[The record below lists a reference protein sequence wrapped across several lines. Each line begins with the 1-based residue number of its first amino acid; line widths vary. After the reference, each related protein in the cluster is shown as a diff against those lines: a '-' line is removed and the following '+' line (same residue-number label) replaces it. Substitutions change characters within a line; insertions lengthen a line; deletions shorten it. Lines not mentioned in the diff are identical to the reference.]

1 MHLSVRLVPVRAAG
15 SARAAGEVI
24 RSGSTSGGSAGSSLR
39 KARQVGEEDQLT
51 FGLRS
56 AWPQMARS
64 LARLGWEMSSQEID
78 SSAPSSSCAY
88 SLFGVVSKVEV
99 GPSST
104 ARPSFMMS
112 VQPPKNR
119 TVGRLWEIY
128 R

>member
-1 MHLSVRLVPVRAAG
+1 MVRRWG
-15 SARAAGEVI
+15 SSRPRTDLI
-24 RSGSTSGGSAGSSLR
+24 RSGSTSGVSPGSSLR

-64 LARLGWEMSSQEID
+64 LAKLTWEMSSQKID

-88 SLFGVVSKVEV
+88 SLFGVVSNVEV

-104 ARPSFMMS
+104 TRPSFMMS

>member
-1 MHLSVRLVPVRAAG
+1 MRTCDDASRWG
-15 SARAAGEVI
+15 SSRPRTVLI

-39 KARQVGEEDQLT
+39 KAKQVGEEDRLT

-56 AWPQMARS
+56 AWPQMARW
-64 LARLGWEMSSQEID
+64 LARLGWEMNSQKID

-99 GPSST
+99 GPSSIT
-104 ARPSFMMS
+104 RPSFMMS